1 MVRKIFFIVALMMS
15 FGLLQPAVADQSAN
29 QSATQSKQGTEA
41 TVNLNTAS
49 AAELAQA
56 LVGVGIKRAEQI
68 IALREE
74 IGRFT
79 AVEQLLDVR
88 GIGPKLLEKNAGK
101 ITF

>member
-1 MVRKIFFIVALMMS
+1 MVRKILSIAAVILS
-15 FGLLQPAVADQSAN
+15 IGLLQPALAN
-29 QSATQSKQGTEA
+29 QAVAQSKQSTVA
-41 TVNLNTAS
+41 AVNLNTAS

-56 LVGVGIKRAEQI
+56 LVGVGLKRAEQI

-88 GIGPKLLEKNAGK
+88 GIGPKLLERNAGK

>member
-15 FGLLQPAVADQSAN
+15 FGLLQPAVADQVAN
-29 QSATQSKQGTEA
+29 PSVTQSKQGTEA

-56 LVGVGIKRAEQI
+56 LVGVGLKRAEQI

>member
-15 FGLLQPAVADQSAN
+15 FGLLQPAVADQS
-29 QSATQSKQGTEA
+29 SATQSKQGTEA

-49 AAELAQA
+49 AAELAQS
-56 LVGVGIKRAEQI
+56 LVGVGMKRAEQI

>member
-1 MVRKIFFIVALMMS
+1 MVRKILSVAAVILS
-15 FGLLQPAVADQSAN
+15 IGLLQPALAN
-29 QSATQSKQGTEA
+29 QAVAQGKQSTVVA
-41 TVNLNTAS
+41 VNLNTAS

-56 LVGVGIKRAEQI
+56 LVGVGLKRAEQI

-88 GIGPKLLEKNAGK
+88 GIGPKLLERNAGK